1 MDKRQ
6 KSFFETSQAYFE
18 TLAQAGAEYFKEYLA
33 FIRHYA
39 PAGSRLL
46 DAGCGTGQ
54 STDLLARAGFI
65 ATGVDGTE
73 RFIAEARKAFPDGC
87 YELADL
93 EQLPFANQSFET
105 VASYNTLEHVTDV
118 PKVLSE
124 LLRVTKNGGLLLIH
138 SPNLL
143 SIKHISDAFL
153 KRAGRTFEGVKTRPQ
168 LLRLLLR
175 NISWVLKRTISS
187 RADFKYR
194 QPDYQYDFPDNDATV
209 YLNPLDLK
217 HCLEGLGTKI
227 ISYQEVKHL
236 PGASVPKMVAS
247 RFLADHMGII
257 RIVARKGARYERQ

>member
-1 MDKRQ
+1 MDPKQ
-6 KSFFETSQAYFE
+6 KEFFENSQAYFDV
-18 TLAQAGAEYFKEYLA
+18 LASAGADYFQEYLA
-33 FIRHYA
+33 FVKHYVS
-39 PAGSRLL
+39 AGAKVL

-54 STDLLARAGFI
+54 STNFLNEAGFG
-65 ATGVDGTE
+65 ATGADGSE
-73 RFIAEARKAFPDGC
+73 RFIATAR
-87 YELADL
+87 
-93 EQLPFANQSFET
+93 QSFPAADFQVANLEDLHFPNQT
-105 VASYNTLEHVTDV
+105 FDAVASYNTLEHVTDV

-138 SPNLL
+138 SPNLM
-143 SIKHISDAFL
+143 SARHISDAFL
-153 KRAGRTFEGVKTRPQ
+153 KRQGQTFEGVKTRSQ
-168 LLRLLLR
+168 LLRLFLR

-194 QPDYQYDFPDNDATV
+194 EPDYNYTYPDNDATV
-209 YLNPLDLK
+209 YLNPLDVR
-217 HCLEGLGTKI
+217 HCLESLGAKI